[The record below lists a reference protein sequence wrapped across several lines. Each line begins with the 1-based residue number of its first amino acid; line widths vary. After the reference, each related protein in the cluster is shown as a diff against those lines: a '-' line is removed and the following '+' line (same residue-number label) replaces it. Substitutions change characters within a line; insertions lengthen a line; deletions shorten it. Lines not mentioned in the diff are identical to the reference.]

1 MLLLLI
7 VLVPL
12 VNGIKINNHFVEEP
26 EDIETIIGTTVIFRC
41 RTEPL
46 DESQVT
52 WCKNDFCTLGKTRDL
67 PFYPRYEIIGQA
79 HQGSFFYFIF
89 KNNYF
94 ILGEHH
100 FKIINV
106 SLEDIGMYQCQIRAG
121 PRRAGS
127 MSRKAKLTV
136 LRMFI

>member
-1 MLLLLI
+1 MLLILV
-7 VLVPL
+7 VLVQL
-12 VNGIKINNHFVEEP
+12 VNGIEINNHFLEEP
-26 EDIETIIGTTVIFRC
+26 EDVETIIGSTVILRC

-46 DESQVT
+46 DENQVT

-67 PFYPRYEIIGQA
+67 PSYPRYEIIGSA
-79 HQGSFFYFIF
+79 HQ
-89 KNNYF
+89 
-94 ILGEHH
+94 GEHH
-100 FKIINV
+100 FKITNV

-136 LRMFI
+136 LRMSNSSIFFSTIIFL